1 MPTINNIK
9 ISDAEFTAMQEL
21 ATAWILKRA
30 FQYNIKFKSEE
41 DIVRDAPTLKGLQ
54 NIFKYNQKHLFI
66 FKTPIVQ
73 KTPEAKW
80 LNTFYLQQKKL
91 LEEFSDASF
100 TVFNREGGFM
110 QFITDLIKDKFGIAR
125 KDSWNPA
132 DIWLI
137 KEKDVFR
144 RKIVKAISGA
154 SGTQTIAE
162 LNTMMRSMFVNREVV
177 GISLKLISGKEA
189 KYEEIN
195 VSDSFFKKLEMPKDN
210 YNYTLS
216 RIVIKL
222 NLNKDSFATQ
232 DTNIFLKNTDNK
244 EIAKFQIKGNTTSR
258 LANLKFEGT
267 EIGASAARLGKAP
280 LNLVEKLS
288 ATKGYDS
295 NLYNAETKK
304 NGNYPTTLK
313 QFQSV
318 QSNYEKMFKRVVASK
333 LVKDV
338 GITDRNISPPKSS
351 NVDMGPGPMSEFV
364 YNMSTVF
371 SSSSSYI
378 ANVKLM
384 QLYFVDRLLMLEPDK
399 QDEYLTDLLFIAQ
412 KKGNKVFDFGPF
424 GKLY

>member
-54 NIFKYNQKHLFI
+54 NIFKYNQKQLFI

-110 QFITDLIKDKFGIAR
+110 QFITDLIKDKFNIAR

-137 KEKDVFR
+137 KEKNVFR
-144 RKIVKAISGA
+144 KKIIKACSGA

-318 QSNYEKMFKRVVASK
+318 QSDYEKMFKRVVASK

-371 SSSSSYI
+371 SSSSSHI

>member
-1 MPTINNIK
+1 VPTINNIK

-54 NIFKYNQKHLFI
+54 NIFKYNQKQLFI

-137 KEKDVFR
+137 KEKNVFR
-144 RKIVKAISGA
+144 KKIIKACSGA

-313 QFQSV
+313 QFQAV
-318 QSNYEKMFKRVVASK
+318 QSDYEKMFKRVVASK

>member
-1 MPTINNIK
+1 MPTINDIK

-30 FQYNIKFKSEE
+30 FQDNVKFNSEE
-41 DIVRDAPTLKGLQ
+41 DIVRDASTLKGLQ
-54 NIFKYNQKHLFI
+54 KIFKYNQKQLFI

-91 LEEFSDASF
+91 LEEFSDARF

-137 KEKDVFR
+137 KEKNVFR
-144 RKIVKAISGA
+144 KKIIKACSGA

-162 LNTMMRSMFVNREVV
+162 LNTMMRSMFMNREVV

-232 DTNIFLKNTDNK
+232 DTNIFLKNADNK

-304 NGNYPTTLK
+304 NGNYPVSPE

-318 QSNYEKMFKRVVASK
+318 QSQYGDMFKRVVASK

-338 GITDRNISPPKSS
+338 GITTIPEFS
-351 NVDMGPGPMSEFV
+351 N
-364 YNMSTVF
+364 NMSTVF
-371 SSSSSYI
+371 NSSSSHI

-384 QLYFVDRLLMLEPDK
+384 QLYFVDRLLMLNPNK
-399 QDEYLTDLLFIAQ
+399 RDEYLTDLLFIAQ

>member
-54 NIFKYNQKHLFI
+54 NIFKYNQKQLFI

-137 KEKDVFR
+137 KEKNVFR
-144 RKIVKAISGA
+144 KKIIKACSGA

-313 QFQSV
+313 QFQAV
-318 QSNYEKMFKRVVASK
+318 QSDYEKMFKRVVASK

-371 SSSSSYI
+371 SSSSSHI

>member
-1 MPTINNIK
+1 VPTINNIK

-54 NIFKYNQKHLFI
+54 NIFKYNQKQLFI

-137 KEKDVFR
+137 KEKNVFR
-144 RKIVKAISGA
+144 KKIIKACSGA

-371 SSSSSYI
+371 SSSSSHI

>member
-1 MPTINNIK
+1 VPTINNIK

-54 NIFKYNQKHLFI
+54 NIFKYNQKQLFI

-137 KEKDVFR
+137 KEKNVFR
-144 RKIVKAISGA
+144 KKIIKACSGA

-232 DTNIFLKNTDNK
+232 DTNIFLKNADNK

-318 QSNYEKMFKRVVASK
+318 QSDYEKMFKRVVASK

-371 SSSSSYI
+371 SSSSSHI